1 MALVTAYGALK
12 VNQFICMAFA
22 LGMCFFPVK
31 LMDGYKADSFK
42 GTASTCFQ
50 FFMGIMGT
58 QILLMAFLSAS
69 AAREQVPKKVQ
80 SVGCLLLAIYWA
92 FFAVSDGSL
101 PLRNKLPEAFP
112 PEAIY
117 GNVCLFLFLSAVM
130 LMGWIEG
137 GKATPDFK
145 ALMPKGRPK
154 MAVSIGM
161 ANLAFFAIGC
171 TFFTEPFLEMFLPG
185 VVERLPGAISTK
197 HHPVG
202 PLQGPVPPIMVIIF
216 NAGVTMLF
224 AIATTL
230 AMCSVGDEDTSYRVL
245 RAWVMQGTFYFG
257 TLARD
262 GVLDSA
268 TGWPAP
274 MRVATFVQCF
284 ITLFVMADTMTKI
297 PYTLLD
303 DDKADQAP
311 AAHPEATP
319 KSPRAKA
326 ALKDSLLK

>member
-31 LMDGYKADSFK
+31 MMDGYKADSFK
-42 GTASTCFQ
+42 GMASTCFQ

-58 QILLMAFLSAS
+58 QILLMSFLSAS

-80 SVGCLLLAIYWA
+80 SVGCLALAFYWA

-101 PLRNKLPEAFP
+101 VLRNKLPEAFP
-112 PEAIY
+112 AEAIY
-117 GNVCLFLFLSAVM
+117 ANTGLFLFLSAVM
-130 LMGWIEG
+130 LMGWVEG
-137 GKATPDFK
+137 GKALPDFG
-145 ALMPKGRPK
+145 AFTPKGRPK
-154 MAVSIGM
+154 VAVSVGM

-185 VVERLPGAISTK
+185 VVERLPGAVSTK
-197 HHPVG
+197 NHPVG
-202 PLQGPVPPIMVIIF
+202 PLQGPAPPILLIIY
-216 NAGVTMLF
+216 NAGVTMLMGIF
-224 AIATTL
+224 ATL
-230 AMCSVGDEDTSYRVL
+230 FMCSVGDEDTTYRVL
-245 RAWVMQGTFYFG
+245 RAWTMHGIFYFG

-262 GVLDSA
+262 GVLESV
-268 TGWPAP
+268 TGWPSP

-284 ITLFVMADTMTKI
+284 IALFFMADTMTKI
-297 PYTLLD
+297 PYKLVD
-303 DDKADQAP
+303 AAD
-311 AAHPEATP
+311 AATVVVPDAAP

-326 ALKDSLLK
+326 TLKEPMLK